1 MKLTTLERTITI
13 IQFSLFLFIFFFTV
27 DSLITTIRFWENP
40 PYYGGQKVTNA
51 LLFRTYHFNILFS
64 VISIFSSIG
73 LLLQKRWGWVA
84 SIIVWFTS
92 GITTIIMIVQLVLKK
107 PYWDMTMTEIIF
119 SSFLALFFFAIG
131 CLLITTRFKEKYKLT
146 SSTIKVII
154 TVIVFL
160 ILDKLLIYR

>member
-1 MKLTTLERTITI
+1 MKVTTLERTIAI
-13 IQFSLFLFIFFFTV
+13 IQFLLFLFILFFTV

-84 SIIVWFTS
+84 SIIIWFTS
-92 GITTIIMIVQLVLKK
+92 SITTIILIVRLVLKK
-107 PYWDMTMTEIIF
+107 PYWDRIEIIF
-119 SSFLALFFFAIG
+119 SALLALFFFAIG
-131 CLLITTRFKEKYKLT
+131 CLLLTTRFKEKYKLT
-146 SSTIKVII
+146 PSTIKVII
-154 TVIVFL
+154 TIIVIL
-160 ILDKLLIYR
+160 SLDKLLIYR